1 MKVVYSLAEDFFAAQ
16 PLWSAAIYRSFT
28 SVVGMTPPLFPH

>member
-1 MKVVYSLAEDFFAAQ
+1 LVKDFFAAQ

-28 SVVGMTPPLFPH
+28 SAIGMTPLLFPR